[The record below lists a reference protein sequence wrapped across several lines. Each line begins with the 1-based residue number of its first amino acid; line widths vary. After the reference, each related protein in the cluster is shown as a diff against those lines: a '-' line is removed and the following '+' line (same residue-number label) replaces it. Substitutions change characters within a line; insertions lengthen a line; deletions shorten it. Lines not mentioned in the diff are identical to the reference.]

1 MPIRI
6 AIQSGARQG
15 DVLLLAK
22 PYLTIGRH
30 PGADI
35 RFDPEQDLRVSSRHA
50 AIIARDGIW
59 LLRDLGSTNGTWV
72 NNLPLSGQHVL
83 APGDVIELGRG
94 GPSFRIDLM
103 PKGAAAAGPAPVRPV
118 ERELRPTPREGA
130 TPSWRGLDA
139 RARPVRL
146 RHVVLALSALAILL
160 AALAGWQ
167 AMRYHELDRRQAA
180 LLSQADSLSGI
191 LSTAR
196 ADAAALRSTLDSAL
210 RNVREV
216 RDSVA
221 GIRRD
226 EARLAALG
234 LRLDSIQQRTR
245 PLLQRRSP
253 P

>member
-35 RFDPEQDLRVSSRHA
+35 RFDPELDLRVSSRHA
-50 AIIARDGIW
+50 AIISRDGIW

-72 NNLPLSGQHVL
+72 NNTPLSGQHVL

-94 GPSFRIDLM
+94 GPSFRIDLV
-103 PKGAAAAGPAPVRPV
+103 PQGAATAGPAPVRPV

-130 TPSWRGLDA
+130 TPYSRDLDA

-146 RHVVLALSALAILL
+146 RHVVVALSALAILL

-167 AMRYHELDRRQAA
+167 AMKYHALDRRQAA
-180 LLSQADSLSGI
+180 LLVRADSLSGI
-191 LSTAR
+191 LSRAR
-196 ADAAALRSTLDSAL
+196 ADAASLRSSLDSAI
-210 RNVREV
+210 RNVRGV
-216 RDSVA
+216 RDSVTGA
-221 GIRRD
+221 RRD
-226 EARLAALG
+226 GDRLDALG
-234 LRLDSIQQRTR
+234 LRLDSIAQRTQ
-245 PLLQRRSP
+245 PLLQRRSSP
-253 P
+253 